1 MVVEQA
7 YLRIAGGRESDFEEA
22 FRAARSLLAQA
33 QGCTSVELFRDA
45 EHRSTYLLRV
55 GWERLEDHLVAFP
68 ASDAG
73 KRFAEHVAGF
83 FADEPEVRHFESTD
97 RSVRGAA

>member
-22 FRAARSLLAQA
+22 FRAARPLLAQA
-33 QGCTSVELFRDA
+33 RGCTSVELFRDA
-45 EHRSTYLLRV
+45 ENPSTYLLRV
-55 GWERLEDHLVAFP
+55 GWERLEDHLVGFP

-73 KRFAEHVAGF
+73 KQFAEQVAGF
-83 FADEPEVRHFESTD
+83 FAGAPEVRHFESTD
-97 RSVRGAA
+97 RSAA

>member
-1 MVVEQA
+1 MVVEHA
-7 YLRIAGGRESDFEEA
+7 YLRIAGGRENEFEEA
-22 FRAARSLLAQA
+22 FRAARPLLVEA

-55 GWERLEDHLVAFP
+55 GWERLKDHLVTFP

-73 KRFAEHVAGF
+73 KRFAERVTSF
-83 FADEPEVRHFESTD
+83 FTDEPEVRHFESND